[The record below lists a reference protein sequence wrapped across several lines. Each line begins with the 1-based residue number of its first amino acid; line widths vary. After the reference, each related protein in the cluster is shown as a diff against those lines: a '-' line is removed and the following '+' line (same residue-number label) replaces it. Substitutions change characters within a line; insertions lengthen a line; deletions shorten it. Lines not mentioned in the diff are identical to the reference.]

1 MENKELIKEIENNV
15 MNYIWSSKWNGDK
28 TELTYVAGRMSHNI
42 SLQFKDV
49 NCGELFGKECETEI
63 FDRRLKEEAEER
75 IDAEHRFELEFEE
88 REKERLLCASRYE
101 FC

>member
-15 MNYIWSSKWNGDK
+15 MNYIWSSEWNGDK

-49 NCGELFGKECETEI
+49 NCGELFGKLL
-63 FDRRLKEEAEER
+63 DRLKEEAEER
-75 IDAEHRFELEFEE
+75 IDAEHRFELEFEQ
-88 REKERLLCASRYE
+88 REQERLLCASRYE